1 MAATVVENASSSYQ
15 RVRHLTPDRELF
27 VLREELK
34 RVLKESDSERVA
46 HQRDLYILREELRRT
61 RANLQKR
68 HWRRS
73 ER

>member
-1 MAATVVENASSSYQ
+1 MDATAAENASSSYQ

-34 RVLKESDSERVA
+34 RLLAESDLERAV
-46 HQRDLYILREELRRT
+46 HERDLNGLREELE
-61 RANLQKR
+61 RARSDLQKH